1 MQHRPAGD
9 WFLPS
14 LPRPSTP
21 WVPCRVAWTSPLSAF
36 LSFFPALGDGQ
47 ETLTDQTVSPA
58 QPSTGPG
65 SLPLSEAGGF
75 SLETTAPPVTSAD
88 KDGVAIHPSFSS
100 PRTVEL
106 DESIPPDPSATT
118 TKGARLQTPVPA
130 VSADATTGLRN
141 NNQSA
146 NSSSELPTP
155 ALAANTTDANQP
167 GQNGTEP
174 SSPTGPTGNATVAPT
189 HPPPQDALATTSS
202 AQLEPSAFNALGPT
216 TGNPEPTPQ
225 TAQENATEESTTG
238 PTTVPAVMTTQST
251 PAATTP
257 STTTATLRVSSP
269 NRTATTAAGQPSADP
284 VHEKASVLDVGDDDG
299 QDLPSSAVAGRMG
312 ADPLVIGVI
321 SMFVVMVGILALVG
335 FLRYRQ
341 RHSRM
346 EFRRLQDLPMDDMM
360 EDTPLSLYSY

>member
-1 MQHRPAGD
+1 MEGPGRALLRLAAAACLLAGVL
-9 WFLPS
+9 LP
-14 LPRPSTP
+14 LP
-21 WVPCRVAWTSPLSAF
+21 
-36 LSFFPALGDGQ
+36 GDGQ
-47 ETLTDQTVSPA
+47 ETLTDQAVSPA

-75 SLETTAPPVTSAD
+75 SPEATTPPVISAD
-88 KDGVAIHPSFSS
+88 KDGAAIHPSISS
-100 PRTVEL
+100 PRAVEL
-106 DESIPPDPSATT
+106 DESIPPDPSGTT
-118 TKGARLQTPVPA
+118 TKGARLQTPAPA
-130 VSADATTGLRN
+130 VSADATMGLQN
-141 NNQSA
+141 KNQSA

-155 ALAANTTDANQP
+155 ALAANTSDANQL

-174 SSPTGPTGNATVAPT
+174 SSPTGPTGTATMATT

-202 AQLEPSAFNALGPT
+202 AQLEPSAFNTLGPT

-225 TAQENATEESTTG
+225 TAQENATEESTAG
-238 PTTVPAVMTTQST
+238 PTVPAAMTTGST

-257 STTTATLRVSSP
+257 STTTATPRASSP
-269 NRTATTAAGQPSADP
+269 NRAATTAAGQPSADP

-312 ADPLVIGVI
+312 ANPLVIGVI

>member
-1 MQHRPAGD
+1 MEGPGRALLRLAAAACLLCGVL
-9 WFLPS
+9 LP
-14 LPRPSTP
+14 
-21 WVPCRVAWTSPLSAF
+21 
-36 LSFFPALGDGQ
+36 GDGQ
-47 ETLTDQTVSPA
+47 ETLTDQAVSPA
-58 QPSTGPG
+58 QPSPGPG

-75 SLETTAPPVTSAD
+75 SPEATAPPVTHAD
-88 KDGVAIHPSFSS
+88 KDGAAMHPSFSS
-100 PRTVEL
+100 PRAVEL
-106 DESIPPDPSATT
+106 DESIPPDPNATT
-118 TKGARLQTPVPA
+118 TNSVRLPTPAPA

-141 NNQSA
+141 KNLSA
-146 NSSSELPTP
+146 NSSSELPPP

-174 SSPTGPTGNATVAPT
+174 SSPTGPTGAATVTPT
-189 HPPPQDALATTSS
+189 HQPPKDALATTGSS
-202 AQLEPSAFNALGPT
+202 PLEPSAFSTLGPT

-238 PTTVPAVMTTQST
+238 PTTVPAAMTTGST
-251 PAATTP
+251 PATTTP
-257 STTTATLRVSSP
+257 STTTVTPRASST
-269 NRTATTAAGQPSADP
+269 NRAATTAIGQSSADP

-299 QDLPSSAVAGRMG
+299 QDLPSSAVAGAMG

-341 RHSRM
+341 HHSRM